1 MYADFA
7 INGREVQ
14 YVTTEH
20 EIPNDDQTNGEVTK
34 HPREEED
41 HIQERHWHHN
51 LSLFFQFNQSQSH
64 IRAST
69 EQNLQYFLSF

>member
-51 LSLFFQFNQSQSH
+51 LSLFFQFNQSIHSH
-64 IRAST
+64 I
-69 EQNLQYFLSF
+69 